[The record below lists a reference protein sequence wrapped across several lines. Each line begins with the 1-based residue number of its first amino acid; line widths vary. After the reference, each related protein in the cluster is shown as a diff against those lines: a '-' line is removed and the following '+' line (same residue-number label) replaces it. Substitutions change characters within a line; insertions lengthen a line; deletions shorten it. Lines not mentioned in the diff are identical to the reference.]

1 MAMRRKRRF
10 WWRNGVPLLL
20 IAFSLAYLVG
30 LFGFAAVIPR
40 EVEDPDSVTD
50 AVVVLT
56 GGSLRL
62 TAGFHLFAERRA
74 PLLFISGVNPEVEL
88 RSLPAFAGADR
99 EALACCVSLG
109 HAAGDTIGN
118 AEETAEWATSRGVH
132 SIRLVTAA
140 YHMPRSLL
148 EFRRL
153 MPATGFVPHPV
164 FPPGFNRD
172 RWWGTA
178 ASINLVVGEYT
189 KYLGARLRHSIA
201 DLVQG
206 A

>member
-1 MAMRRKRRF
+1 MARRRF
-10 WWRNGVPLLL
+10 GRWWWWRGLPSLL
-20 IAFSLAYLVG
+20 ILFSLAYVVG
-30 LFGFAAVIPR
+30 LFGFVAAIPSA
-40 EVEDPDSVTD
+40 VEDPDSMTD
-50 AVVVLT
+50 AIVALT

-62 TAGFHLFAERRA
+62 TAGFHLFAEHRA

-88 RSLPAFAGADR
+88 GGLPGVAGIDKQ
-99 EALACCVSLG
+99 ALACCVTIG

-118 AEETAEWATSRGVH
+118 AEETAEWVRAHDVK

-148 EFRRL
+148 EFQRA
-153 MPATGFVPHPV
+153 MPSVAIVPHPV
-164 FPPGFNRD
+164 FPTGFNRE
-172 RWWGTA
+172 RWWSAPG
-178 ASINLVVGEYT
+178 IGLVVGEYT
-189 KYLGARLRHSIA
+189 KYLGARLRHTIA